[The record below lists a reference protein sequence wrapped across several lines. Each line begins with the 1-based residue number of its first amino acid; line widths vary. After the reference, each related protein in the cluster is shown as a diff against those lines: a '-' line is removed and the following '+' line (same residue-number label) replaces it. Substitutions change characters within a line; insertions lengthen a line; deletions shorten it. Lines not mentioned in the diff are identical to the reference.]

1 LKIESQSLDDHQVKL
16 TVEVEAES
24 FEQAK
29 RRAARQIAKRT
40 KIPGF
45 RPGKA
50 PYNIVQR
57 FAGDEAILDE
67 GLEILIRDLY
77 PKIIEEANI
86 EPYGPGQFNNVASL
100 DPLTLEFTIPLMAE
114 IKLGDYR
121 SVQIPYELDEVTEGE
136 VDEVVENLRRR
147 QAIEEP
153 VDRPAQE
160 GDHVYLRLSGRRL
173 DAGPEDDPTLVKER
187 QFSAIIEKEEGDFS
201 EEWPYP
207 GFSRDLTGLS
217 AGDTK
222 TFAHTFSDDSNYESL
237 RSVSAEFDVTVEQ
250 IKSVELPELN
260 NEFAQTV
267 GEYENVEALKKEIR
281 ESLEQQAR
289 ETYHSDYDEQ
299 LVSEVIEGSEIK
311 YPPQMLE
318 NEINEVIHQLEQ
330 RLKAQNLDL
339 DTYVKTRGIG
349 LEDLRSEATPVAES
363 RLKRSLVLLEI
374 SQAEGIEVEK
384 EELQAETERTLEAMT
399 RFMSE
404 TEMRKV
410 ANEEL
415 IPNLVGNL
423 LAEMKINR
431 TLERLRSIAKGE
443 FGEEAGGEERG
454 EGEAEGDEAAGSSEE
469 TAEAPVEAN
478 AAQGD
483 ESQDEPSTD
492 QSNEEGEMDPPL
504 QPGEI
509 VGE

>member
-1 LKIESQSLDDHQVKL
+1 MKIETQPLEDHQVKL

-57 FAGDEAILDE
+57 FVGDEAILDE
-67 GLEILIRDLY
+67 GLEILIRDIY
-77 PKIIEEANI
+77 PKIIEEAGI
-86 EPYGPGQFNNVASL
+86 EPYGPGKLENLANL
-100 DPLTLEFTIPLMAE
+100 EPLTLEFTVPLMADVQ
-114 IKLGDYR
+114 LGDYR
-121 SVQIPYELDEVTEGE
+121 SISFPYELKEVTEQE
-136 VDEVVENLRRR
+136 VDEVIDNLRRR

-160 GDHVYLRLSGRRL
+160 GDHVYVRLSGRRVE
-173 DAGPEDDPTLVKER
+173 AEPETDPVIVKER
-187 QFSAIIEKEEGDFS
+187 PFSVIIEKEDIDFS

-207 GFSRDLTGLS
+207 GFSRDLIGLS
-217 AGDTK
+217 TGDVRTLSY
-222 TFAHTFSDDSNYESL
+222 TFAEDSGYESL
-237 RSVSAEFDVTVEQ
+237 RGVSAEFDVTVEQ
-250 IKSVELPELN
+250 VKSVELPEPSD
-260 NEFAQTV
+260 EFAQSV
-267 GEYENVEALKKEIR
+267 GEYESLEALRKEIR
-281 ESLEQQAR
+281 ESLEQQAS
-289 ETYHSDYDEQ
+289 ETYNADYDDQ
-299 LVSEVIEGSEIK
+299 VIAQVIEQSDIK

-318 NEINEVIHQLEQ
+318 NEVAEVIHQLEQ

-339 DTYVKTRGIG
+339 DTYVKTRGID
-349 LEDLRSEATPVAES
+349 LDELRSEARPVAES

-374 SQAEGIEVEK
+374 SQEEGIEVEK

-410 ANEEL
+410 ATEDL
-415 IPNLVGNL
+415 IPNLVGNI
-423 LAEMKINR
+423 LAEMRINR

-443 FGEEAGGEERG
+443 AEMADEQSPEEETGL
-454 EGEAEGDEAAGSSEE
+454 AAGADTQPAVEE
-469 TAEAPVEAN
+469 PEQTTVEP
-478 AAQGD
+478 
-483 ESQDEPSTD
+483 EPSIPVVEPEE
-492 QSNEEGEMDPPL
+492 QVSEEGEIDSPL
-504 QPGEI
+504 QSGEAL
-509 VGE
+509 GE

>member
-1 LKIESQSLDDHQVKL
+1 LKIETQSLDDHQVKL

-57 FAGDEAILDE
+57 FVGDEAILDE
-67 GLEILIRDLY
+67 SLEILIRDLY

-86 EPYGPGQFNNVASL
+86 EPYGPGQFNNIASL

-114 IKLGDYR
+114 VKLGDYR
-121 SVQIPYELDEVTEGE
+121 SIQIPYELDEVTEGE

-187 QFSAIIEKEEGDFS
+187 QFSAIIEKEEVDFS

-222 TFAHTFSDDSNYESL
+222 SFTHTFSDDSNYESL

-260 NEFAQTV
+260 DEFAQTV
-267 GEYENVEALKKEIR
+267 GEYENVETLKKEIR

-318 NEINEVIHQLEQ
+318 SEINEVIHQLEQ

-339 DTYVKTRGIG
+339 DTYLKTRGIG

-443 FGEEAGGEERG
+443 FEEEASGEETG
-454 EGEAEGDEAAGSSEE
+454 EGEAAVDEAAGPSDE
-469 TAEAPVEAN
+469 TIEAPAEAN
-478 AAQGD
+478 TAQGD
-483 ESQDEPSTD
+483 ESPGESSTD
-492 QSNEEGEMDPPL
+492 QTDEEGEMDPPL
-504 QPGEI
+504 QSGEM